1 VELTRKAAHG
11 PVVTKVPTVGQF
23 LHRWLEETVAPNL
36 APLTYATYESH
47 VKNYIE
53 PGIGSLRLDRLR
65 LSDVQA
71 WLNRLA
77 AQCRCCTQEKDVRRG
92 LRDTARCCAIG
103 KCCHQVPSPRAIKD
117 VRTVLRSALHSA
129 VRRELIDRNVAQLVQ
144 IPKQRKRKIMP
155 WTREEARRFLES
167 ARSSSDPLYAA
178 YVLVLVLGLRKDEV
192 LGLSWEAVNFEQ
204 GALVP
209 DHRLQRVRRS
219 LLYRETKTEASD
231 AWLPM
236 PDIVVA
242 ALTIRRVLQETERDT
257 AGEIWQQTRK
267 CRHWSSPVV
276 TALPSILALSTGSS
290 LYGARPRGCAR
301 SLFMMPGTRVPRCS
315 LTSMCIRA

>member
-11 PVVTKVPTVGQF
+11 PVVTKLSTVGQF

-53 PGIGSLRLDRLR
+53 PGIGVLRLDRLR
-65 LSDVQA
+65 VADVQT

-77 AQCRCCTQEKDVRRG
+77 AQCQCCAQGKDVRRSLG
-92 LRDTARCCAIG
+92 GTARCCATG
-103 KCCHQVPSPRAIKD
+103 ECCHQVASPRTIKD
-117 VRTVLRSALHSA
+117 VRAVLRSALHSA
-129 VRRELIDRNVAQLVQ
+129 VRQELIDRNVAQLVQ
-144 IPKQRKRKIMP
+144 IPKQRKRKPVP
-155 WTREEARRFLES
+155 WTSEEARRFLES
-167 ARSSSDPLYAA
+167 ARSSADPLYAA
-178 YVLVLVLGLRKDEV
+178 YVLVLVLGLRKGEV

-209 DHRLQRVRRS
+209 DHQLQRVRRS

-236 PDIVVA
+236 PDIVAA
-242 ALTIRRVLQETERDT
+242 ALMIRRTQQDREREA
-257 AGEIWQQTRK
+257 AGEIWQQTMP
-267 CRHWSSPVV
+267 CR
-276 TALPSILALSTGSS
+276 
-290 LYGARPRGCAR
+290 R
-301 SLFMMPGTRVPRCS
+301 
-315 LTSMCIRA
+315 